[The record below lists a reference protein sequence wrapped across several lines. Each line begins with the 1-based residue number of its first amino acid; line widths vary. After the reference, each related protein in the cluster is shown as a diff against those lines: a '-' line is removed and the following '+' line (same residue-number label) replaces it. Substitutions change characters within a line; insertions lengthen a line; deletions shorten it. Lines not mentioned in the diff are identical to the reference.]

1 MVAPQHRDRG
11 KLGGL
16 KRRQVIRLLAAEEI
30 TRSEIA
36 RRYDVSPAAIT
47 QFADKHAEEIKAV
60 RANMDDEF
68 AGILIAQKAS
78 RLAAY
83 GELYEIAT
91 TPTPKISANGKT
103 VEVFEVDEETG
114 EGKSSMVMEVD
125 VRAAATVLKQAAEEM
140 GQLPTRLQVS
150 GDMQTTT
157 TYRIEGVDP
166 SDLT

>member
-1 MVAPQHRDRG
+1 MSGATKADRG

-30 TRSEIA
+30 SRSEIA
-36 RRYDVSPAAIT
+36 RRYDVTSGAIT

-60 RANMDDEF
+60 RQAMDDEF
-68 AGILIAQKAS
+68 AGILIAQKAN

-103 VEVFEVDEETG
+103 VEVFEVDEEG
-114 EGKSSMVMEVD
+114 ETMISTVMEVD